1 MKILVQQAKF
11 LDFVGISN
19 ILPSPSFVEVDLGE
33 TYLLENRSDYY
44 VARIYEDIVGFAQIL
59 HHNNVEAELTRLYVL
74 PNFHRQ
80 GIGTLLVKK
89 CFAVLMKGT
98 RLTVKVEK
106 NNLGAIIF
114 YEVCGFKEV
123 REIKNI
129 LGENLLELWSYA

>member
-1 MKILVQQAKF
+1 MKILVQQAQF

-19 ILPSPSFVEVDLGE
+19 ILPSPSFMEVDLGE
-33 TYLLENRSDYY
+33 GYLLGNRSDFY
-44 VARIYEDIVGFAQIL
+44 VARIHRDIVGFAQIL
-59 HHNNVEAELTRLYVL
+59 KHNNEAELARLYVL
-74 PNFHRQ
+74 PGYHRQ

-89 CFAVLMKGT
+89 CFAVLIKGT

-114 YEVCGFKEV
+114 YEICGFKKV